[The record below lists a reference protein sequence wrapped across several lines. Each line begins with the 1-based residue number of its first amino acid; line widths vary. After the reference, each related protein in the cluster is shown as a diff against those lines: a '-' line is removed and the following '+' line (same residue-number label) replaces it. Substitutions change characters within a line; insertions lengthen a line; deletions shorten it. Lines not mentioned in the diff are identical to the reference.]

1 MTVLSDLQQIREA
14 YGLATVQSL
23 VAQCS
28 PAYVKMLVWSEKDG
42 TIKAKPRKPLS
53 DLAHSKVLKVFTSL
67 GGRFAKNH
75 NGECWYE
82 IAQPKPVTLSFEV
95 YEKEA

>member
-1 MTVLSDLQQIREA
+1 LTVLSDLQQIREA

-23 VAQCS
+23 VAECS
-28 PAYVKMLVWSEKDG
+28 PAYVKMLVWSEKNG

-53 DLAHSKVLKVFTSL
+53 DLAHSKVLKVFRSL
-67 GGRFAKNH
+67 GGAFVNH

-82 IAQPKPVTLSFEV
+82 IAEPKPVTLSFEV